1 MLGYGCGAV
10 GGLMVRGEPAEQERA
25 IGRAIELGIDYFDT
39 APMYGDGA
47 SERNLGRVL
56 RSLGHPDVRVGT
68 KVLLG
73 GAPPETVAQ
82 SLDASLGRLGLE
94 RVDLLQLHDPI
105 GDAGPVLEEI
115 APALVSLKA
124 SGKVGH
130 VGFTAIGDTPQLR
143 EVLAAGVLETAQ
155 VPYNLAQPERRR
167 GAAARTIRRR
177 TTTGSSTWPRRPA
190 PARSASACWP
200 AVRCAARRTATRS
213 RPSRSSRSAPAPT
226 TRPTSAAPPGSTRS
240 SERATPRASWRPA
253 CDSPPAIRRSAP
265 CWWARRASSSSSS
278 RWPPSSAGRSSPPRW
293 SAWPSCARASP
304 GEPR

>member
-73 GAPPETVAQ
+73 GAPPETLAQ

-130 VGFTAIGDTPQLR
+130 VGFTAIGDTSQLR
-143 EVLAAGVLETAQ
+143 EVLSAGVLETAQ
-155 VPYNLAQPERRR
+155 VPYNLLNPSAGEALPPGYPAQDYDGLLDVAAETGTGAIGIRVLAGGALRGTTDRHPVASESLEPIGSGADYAADVRR
-167 GAAARTIRRR
+167 AARLDALVREGHAESLVEAGLRFA
-177 TTTGSSTWPRRPA
+177 TGHPALGTVLVGTSSVEQLEFAVAAVERGPLEPA
-190 PARSASACWP
+190 AL
-200 AVRCAARRTATRS
+200 
-213 RPSRSSRSAPAPT
+213 
-226 TRPTSAAPPGSTRS
+226 
-240 SERATPRASWRPA
+240 ERLAELRAGFA
-253 CDSPPAIRRSAP
+253 
-265 CWWARRASSSSSS
+265 
-278 RWPPSSAGRSSPPRW
+278 
-293 SAWPSCARASP
+293 